1 MTTPASHGGRRS
13 LPLVVIGAAAS
24 RPLPL
29 TDQLR
34 LRGYDTAWVAG
45 LPLPTPLPA
54 ADLLLFALP
63 IAQSEAVVQACAQ
76 LRALDAPMTLVL
88 HPSADPDAAVR
99 ILEAGADDCLLAPHN
114 PREVVARVRA
124 LIRRRD
130 RDRAPKVRLSRL
142 GGDCLVDPLNLRIRA
157 PDGREA
163 SLTPLQHRLL
173 SALMSRPGEVLS
185 REYLMEQVLGE
196 ETDSFDRAI
205 DVHVSR
211 LRKRLAQ
218 VSEAELITSCRGVGY
233 RLDAPAP

>member
-1 MTTPASHGGRRS
+1 M
-13 LPLVVIGAAAS
+13 
-24 RPLPL
+24 
-29 TDQLR
+29 
-34 LRGYDTAWVAG
+34 
-45 LPLPTPLPA
+45 
-54 ADLLLFALP
+54 
-63 IAQSEAVVQACAQ
+63 
-76 LRALDAPMTLVL
+76 
-88 HPSADPDAAVR
+88 R

-130 RDRAPKVRLSRL
+130 QGPAPKARPSRL
-142 GGDCLVDPLNLRIRA
+142 GADCLVDPFNLRIRA

-185 REYLMEQVLGE
+185 REYLMQQVLGE

-211 LRKRLAQ
+211 LKKRLAQ
-218 VSEAELITSCRGVGY
+218 VSDAELITSYRGVGY
-233 RLDAPAP
+233 RLDAPAPYPARNSARDC